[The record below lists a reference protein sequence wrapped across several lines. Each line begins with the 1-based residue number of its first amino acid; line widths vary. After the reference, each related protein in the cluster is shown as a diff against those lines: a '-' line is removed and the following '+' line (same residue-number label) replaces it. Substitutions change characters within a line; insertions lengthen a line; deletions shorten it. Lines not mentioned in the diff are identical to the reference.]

1 MASVL
6 ARIDRFVAAY
16 NNWLASRW
24 GFLQAILV
32 TILWV
37 PFVVYKI
44 DPHGFI
50 YLYCVSAFA
59 TISLFGVAII
69 ARRAQRSADEATEQM
84 LHILVAL
91 RQMMENDSAQMA
103 FLVALAE
110 ETRQEQ
116 LQHTEMI
123 EDLNEAF
130 DHLAP
135 EIPALVVAG
144 NDGIPPALAQAEYL
158 TLTP

>member
-1 MASVL
+1 MVH
-6 ARIDRFVAAY
+6 
-16 NNWLASRW
+16 
-24 GFLQAILV
+24 
-32 TILWV
+32 
-37 PFVVYKI
+37 KI

-91 RQMMENDSAQMA
+91 RQMMENDSAQMK

-110 ETRQEQ
+110 ETRREQ

-123 EDLNEAF
+123 EELNEAF
-130 DHLAP
+130 DHLTP
-135 EIPALVVAG
+135 ESTALVAIE
-144 NDGIPPALAQAEYL
+144 NNLPAALA
-158 TLTP
+158 